1 MIITEHMFLIN
12 AQFHIEFRQNVVFVW
27 LTKRALILRKGNLV
41 KNVRQLKGAALSKVP
56 PLAIRYRAG

>member
-27 LTKRALILRKGNLV
+27 LTKPVTIDST
-41 KNVRQLKGAALSKVP
+41 LSFEHEITKVIIAKRIY
-56 PLAIRYRAG
+56 LSARNNIKT